1 MKEIK
6 HRERRSEIER
16 KKEMKQKMGIDD
28 DVDFIARKKMY
39 TQNCI
44 QLSKNEAKTKQKVE
58 K

>member
-1 MKEIK
+1 M
-6 HRERRSEIER
+6 S
-16 KKEMKQKMGIDD
+16 
-28 DVDFIARKKMY
+28 IARKKMY